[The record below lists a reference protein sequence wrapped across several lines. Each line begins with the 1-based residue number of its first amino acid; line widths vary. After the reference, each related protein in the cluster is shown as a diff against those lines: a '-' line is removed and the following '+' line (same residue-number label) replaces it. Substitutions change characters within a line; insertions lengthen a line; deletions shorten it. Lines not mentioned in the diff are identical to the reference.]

1 MADLLARFKLVDEM
15 SDKLGNM
22 AESGQNMISQWE
34 QAGEAVN
41 TAFEGVA
48 SAVSTAATTADGVA
62 TSIDGIQGAAD
73 SAASSANSLTDSLDG
88 YGAAAGEAASQTDF
102 WTDAVGNYD
111 KSALEAVYST
121 EELVEMGLKSAQAL
135 EEQERML
142 ELCDQSADSLSRSI
156 EATADIEAE
165 LSRTVEEASAAMD
178 ELNNN
183 EKVSAETKAELAR
196 ASVEASE
203 AMSELARAQDEAQ
216 AAMEAYDA
224 VMTSGTT
231 DLGELEAAAERA
243 GHAAE
248 ALAEANGKAS
258 DASEE
263 LSKATQKATE
273 EAENS
278 GKKGVEAVE
287 GVASALAA
295 AGITAMVKEIAEA
308 VYELATAF
316 SEAESTVVKATG
328 ATGEALDGLT
338 TSMMDAYAASKSGS
352 LDDTAGAIGEI
363 NTRMGLTGDKL
374 TEVTGLFLDYADI
387 TGTNVVGSVQ
397 NVTKVMNQ
405 WGVEA
410 DDVESVLDKLAYAG
424 QISGAS
430 VDNLSS
436 TLITGAAS
444 FQQAGLSLDSTIQ
457 MLADFELA
465 GISST
470 TAITAMRTAVN
481 HFSDEGLDAE
491 EALQSVINEIANMEN
506 AADATA
512 LAVDTFGSR
521 AGQQLAAAIR
531 NGTVSVDT
539 FSSSLEA
546 ADGTLKTTAEAA
558 QTLDQKWTQASNNI
572 STAFTSAVQPTLD
585 KISSGLAGVMNGIGD
600 FLNEHPAVT
609 KAITAI
615 GVGLGVAVVAIGAV
629 AVASLSA
636 IPAVSALGVAI
647 NAAIWP
653 ITLIAAGVAAVVG
666 VVMLLADAFSA
677 AEDETAGMTAT
688 TREQYYELQDLNA
701 EYEEACATYGEN
713 SEEAL
718 RLKYQ
723 VDDLTAAFEA
733 NRQTVEEF
741 TAEVDEL
748 CESVTSLTDDFNS
761 AMTEINANETGTLS
775 LIQKYEDLATQ
786 ANLTGAQQKE
796 LEAVTKKLN
805 EAYPELAQRIGAAT
819 TNAEDYAAAMK
830 KACEQ
835 EAEELRQQQAQET
848 YVEALAKRAELT
860 EEIAKAQEN
869 VNLEQARMDD
879 MSGWTHFWTAGEWDD
894 LEAYQAALDE
904 LNAAQ
909 AENEATIAQIEQGW
923 ADIAAAEEEA
933 ANQSVSYEDAVT
945 TALDSVQTEMDELC
959 EAYDAAYEA
968 ARSSIDS
975 TIGLFDTMK
984 VECETSVEDM
994 MSALESQTE
1003 YLNTYAENLKLAAQY
1018 GLDEGLIQ
1026 SLSDGSTESAAY
1038 LQEIISNIEELGG
1051 TTDGLSAEA
1060 QAFVD
1065 NFNGAFTEVETAKDQ
1080 FATTVADMETDFS
1093 TKVDEI
1099 GAKMQ
1104 EMVDGMN
1111 MSDEAA
1117 SQATATLDSYISSIK
1132 AKQAEAVS
1140 AAEAVAAATAA
1151 ALSSTA
1157 SSSAKVS
1164 VPGHAKGTTNAEN
1177 AFVAGENGPELV
1189 VRRIDAYANGTTDS
1203 AAAFIAGDNGPELI
1217 VGQQGS
1223 TVFPTEETD
1232 RLIDALSGRQE
1243 QPLQVYAGDG
1253 SSGKEKP
1260 SEQVKRILLEI
1271 AGSGAIEVG
1280 GGGGVDKETVLEI
1293 LYDHLKPVLMNIIQG
1308 EIYEEGELSYEY

>member
-34 QAGEAVN
+34 QVGEAVN

-142 ELCDQSADSLSRSI
+142 ELCDQSAGSLSRSI

-183 EKVSAETKAELAR
+183 EKASAETKAELAR

-688 TREQYYELQDLNA
+688 TREQYDELQGLNA

-975 TIGLFDTMK
+975 TVGLFDTMK

-1051 TTDGLSAEA
+1051 TTEGLSAEA

>member
-142 ELCDQSADSLSRSI
+142 ELCDQSAGSLSRSI

-805 EAYPELAQRIGAAT
+805 EAYPELAQKIGAAT

-923 ADIAAAEEEA
+923 SDIAAAEEEA

-975 TIGLFDTMK
+975 TVGLFDTMK

-1051 TTDGLSAEA
+1051 TTEGLSAEA